1 MQTGQS
7 DNGAVSRVAMIPVE
21 FEIFDPSLDVYRE
34 NIEAI
39 NLFQF
44 IGEFLNGNRYGELVF
59 FTLMPISQ
67 IEIELRAMRSASE
80 ITCAAV
86 RDRRSRFSV
95 QNTRAEVSKT
105 ITPAL
110 PIRQWSAY

>member
-21 FEIFDPSLDVYRE
+21 FEVFDPSLDVYRE

-44 IGEFLNGNRYGELVF
+44 ISEFLDGERYGELCF
-59 FTLMPISQ
+59 FYFNANFPD
-67 IEIELRAMRSASE
+67 
-80 ITCAAV
+80 
-86 RDRRSRFSV
+86 RD
-95 QNTRAEVSKT
+95 
-105 ITPAL
+105 
-110 PIRQWSAY
+110 

>member
-7 DNGAVSRVAMIPVE
+7 DNGAVSRVAMIPIE

-44 IGEFLNGNRYGELVF
+44 IGEFLDGDRYEELVF
-59 FTLMPISQ
+59 FYFDANFPDRDRTKSN
-67 IEIELRAMRSASE
+67 AVG
-80 ITCAAV
+80 V
-86 RDRRSRFSV
+86 RDRLCCGSR
-95 QNTRAEVSKT
+95 
-105 ITPAL
+105 
-110 PIRQWSAY
+110 